1 MSEAFVFVDDL
12 DAPVL
17 TSDDRHHLDRVLRL
31 RAGAPITIADGGG
44 RSRPARFGPSLVV
57 DGEIV
62 EELAP
67 AVELTVG
74 CALAKGDKTE
84 WAVQKL
90 TELGIDTII
99 PFMADRCIVRWEP
112 GRVAHHTNRLRK
124 VAREAA
130 MQCRRPRLPNVADLA
145 RFDEL
150 VTRPAVALAD
160 RGGAPIGAGD
170 TTILVG
176 PEGGWSPRER
186 DAAAK
191 FVGLGAYVL
200 RAETAAVAAGV
211 LLASGPNRSN

>member
-1 MSEAFVFVDDL
+1 VSEAFVFVDDL

-17 TSDDRHHLDRVLRL
+17 TLDDRHHLDRVLRI
-31 RAGAPITIADGGG
+31 RAGAPITIADGRG
-44 RSRPARFGPSLVV
+44 RSRPARFGPALVV
-57 DGEIV
+57 DGEIF
-62 EELAP
+62 EEPAA

-99 PFMADRCIVRWEP
+99 PFTADRCIVRWEP

-130 MQCRRPRLPNVADLA
+130 MQCRRPRLPTVADLA
-145 RFDEL
+145 RFDDL

-160 RGGAPIGAGD
+160 RGGAPISAGD

-186 DAAAK
+186 NAASK

-211 LLASGPNRSN
+211 LLASGPNRSS

>member
-17 TSDDRHHLDRVLRL
+17 TLDDRHHLDRVLRI
-31 RAGAPITIADGGG
+31 RAGAPITIADGRG

-62 EELAP
+62 EEPAA

-99 PFMADRCIVRWEP
+99 PFTADRCIVRWEP
-112 GRVAHHTNRLRK
+112 ERVAHHTNRLRK

-160 RGGAPIGAGD
+160 RGGAPISAGD

-176 PEGGWSPRER
+176 PEGGWSPRECS
-186 DAAAK
+186 AAAK

-211 LLASGPNRSN
+211 LLASGPNRSS

>member
-17 TSDDRHHLDRVLRL
+17 TLDDRHHLDRVLRL
-31 RAGAPITIADGGG
+31 RAGAPITIADGRG
-44 RSRPARFGPSLVV
+44 RSRPAPRALARRRRRNRRGP
-57 DGEIV
+57 
-62 EELAP
+62 AA

-99 PFMADRCIVRWEP
+99 PFTADRCIVRWEP

-130 MQCRRPRLPNVADLA
+130 MQCRRPRLPTVADLA
-145 RFDEL
+145 RFDDL

-160 RGGAPIGAGD
+160 RGGAPISVGD

-186 DAAAK
+186 SAASK

-200 RAETAAVAAGV
+200 RAETRRGRGSAPRVGRK
-211 LLASGPNRSN
+211 SSS

>member
-1 MSEAFVFVDDL
+1 VSEAFVFVDDL

-44 RSRPARFGPSLVV
+44 RSRPARFGPALVV

-62 EELAP
+62 EEPVP

-99 PFMADRCIVRWEP
+99 PFIADRCIVRWEP

-150 VTRPAVALAD
+150 VTRPSVALAD

-186 DAAAK
+186 DAASK
-191 FVGLGAYVL
+191 LVGLGAYVL

-211 LLASGPNRSN
+211 LLASGPNRSS